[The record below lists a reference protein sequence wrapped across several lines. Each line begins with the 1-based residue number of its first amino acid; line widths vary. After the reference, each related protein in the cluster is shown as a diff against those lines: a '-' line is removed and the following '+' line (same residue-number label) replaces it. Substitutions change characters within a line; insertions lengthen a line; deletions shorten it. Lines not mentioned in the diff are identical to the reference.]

1 MKKWSSKRWVQ
12 LAAASA
18 VLVGLT
24 ACGKPDETAG
34 QKLDNAI
41 ENSQQAM
48 DQAKDDASRAA
59 DEASR
64 QLNNAADNAREAAAG
79 AADATAA
86 AADKVANTL
95 DAAGTTARV
104 NAALVA
110 DPELS
115 ALKINV
121 DTKGSTVTL
130 SGTAPNQAAK
140 DRAAQIAQ
148 AVDGVT
154 AVENLLAIKP

>member
-48 DQAKDDASRAA
+48 DQAKDD
-59 DEASR
+59 ASR